1 MALKLLQD
9 ALVVLKI
16 AFSGMETQD
25 AHEDVL
31 VVGALCNCLDE
42 VNVGVLRTLARG
54 VVAVAPHDN
63 VTDLMQD
70 AVRLLKVLA
79 AFLSTLLGKIGLQ
92 EIQKIYSVLVQVR
105 KLRLADRTR
114 AGGHIPL
121 HALDEDLNNV
131 VTGV

>member
-42 VNVGVLRTLARG
+42 VNVGVLLTLARG
-54 VVAVAPHDN
+54 VVA
-63 VTDLMQD
+63 
-70 AVRLLKVLA
+70 
-79 AFLSTLLGKIGLQ
+79 S
-92 EIQKIYSVLVQVR
+92 
-105 KLRLADRTR
+105 
-114 AGGHIPL
+114 
-121 HALDEDLNNV
+121 
-131 VTGV
+131 